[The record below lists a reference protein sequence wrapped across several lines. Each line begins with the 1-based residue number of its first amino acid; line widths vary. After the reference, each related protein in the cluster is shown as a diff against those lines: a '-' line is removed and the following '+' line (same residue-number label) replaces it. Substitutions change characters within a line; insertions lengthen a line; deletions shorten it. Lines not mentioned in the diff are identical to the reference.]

1 MRERDI
7 PMVEISLAVRF
18 LRQRNWLN
26 PEVLD
31 TILTNMTENGG
42 LRELLEE
49 IRQRSELGFEQL
61 QSLERRIRNQMV
73 RIHAETPESRI
84 EDGKFGRI
92 ALEFSW
98 ISVEDLEA
106 SLLEQSRLRRIG
118 LRFRL
123 GEVLFRLGHLT
134 RQQVESVLEKQ
145 GQRVKTCEDCGN
157 IAQFSAHFCSCGH
170 LLRPG
175 PVLCPVAGESALI

>member
-18 LRQRNWLN
+18 LRQRNWLS

-31 TILTNMTENGG
+31 AILTSLSEKCG
-42 LRELLEE
+42 LQGFLEE
-49 IRQRSELGFEQL
+49 IRNRSDLGSDQL

-92 ALEFSW
+92 AIEFAW
-98 ISVEDLEA
+98 ISVDELES

-123 GEVLFRLGHLT
+123 GEVLFRMGYLT
-134 RQQVESVLEKQ
+134 QKQVESVLEKQ
-145 GQRVKTCEDCGN
+145 GQRVKTCEECGCV
-157 IAQFSAHFCSCGH
+157 AQFSAHFCSCGH